1 MSNLFNLKGKNMYKG
16 ISVTEDYTISE
27 RQMIKN
33 FTSKAKERNSA
44 ESDDTDYVWKVR
56 GTPKNGLVLKR
67 FKKSITNPT
76 S

>member
-1 MSNLFNLKGKNMYKG
+1 MYKG

-44 ESDDTDYVWKVR
+44 ESDNTDYAWKVR

>member
-1 MSNLFNLKGKNMYKG
+1 MYKG

-27 RQMIKN
+27 IQKMKN
-33 FTSKAKERNSA
+33 FAFKAKEINSA
-44 ESDDTDYVWKVR
+44 ESGNSDYVWKVR